1 MPMPPADPAPAPDSH
16 EPAGRVDVPGAAPEW
31 AVEMAFAHTFPADYN
46 AYGYAE
52 ARRVWS
58 HLEGTA
64 DWRRLD
70 ALARLLATLRERTL
84 REAAGVCHRIGDVR
98 SDDMKASTPE
108 WVEVNRHQ
116 ARGAYACYRGVC
128 SLIAQPPKPER
139 SDGSEA
145 EGREEAT

>member
-1 MPMPPADPAPAPDSH
+1 MPPADP
-16 EPAGRVDVPGAAPEW
+16 APEW

-70 ALARLLATLRERTL
+70 TLARLLATLRERTL
-84 REAAGVCHRIGDVR
+84 REAAGVSAPFPGVVHSIANPCDACQIAYTTGSLDA
-98 SDDMKASTPE
+98 ASALH
-108 WVEVNRHQ
+108 N
-116 ARGAYACYRGVC
+116 AIL